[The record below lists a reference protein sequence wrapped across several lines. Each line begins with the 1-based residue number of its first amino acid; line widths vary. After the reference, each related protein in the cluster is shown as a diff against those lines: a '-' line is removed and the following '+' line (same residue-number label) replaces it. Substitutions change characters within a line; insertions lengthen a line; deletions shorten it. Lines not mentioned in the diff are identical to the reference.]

1 MADMNKNR
9 GAQARQAGNM
19 MLSGGKHNAGGIRA
33 SDLNSLNQGEA
44 PS

>member
-1 MADMNKNR
+1 MSEMNKNR

-33 SDLNSLNQGEA
+33 SDLNSLNHPDAQ
-44 PS
+44 S